1 MKILS
6 DRLFRAA
13 WVAFLVLLPFTSLP
27 LVAALLRTDTV
38 AAPAIFPVAGL
49 FVFWLLPKLLR
60 GGSLPRQV
68 VPLLVLLLVFVLASA
83 ASFWLEVPP
92 WRGRAPQREMLDAF
106 ITLAAAAMVY
116 LVAASY
122 SRQGDGLKRTLFW
135 LNVGGAVMV
144 GWSLVQA
151 LFIVAF
157 DGQFPGW
164 MKAIQDVVSMRRLFD
179 DRVTGLAFEPS
190 WLAHQLNMLYL
201 PLWLAAVLNRYSVH
215 RRLGKLMVE
224 DLLFAGALIALLL
237 SFSRVGWA
245 AFGLVATLLL
255 IRATVWLI
263 RKAVA
268 KITVTGRAGR
278 GLRAAAAL
286 GLALF
291 FISVYVAGLSG
302 AFVIAGRFDSRIGQ
316 ISNRLEQGTGSF
328 YQLSNQ
334 LAFAERAVLWGAGWE
349 IFGDYPL
356 LGVGLGNAGF
366 FIPDYLPGYGWFLTE
381 INEILF
387 QRNFLPN
394 TKSLWSRLLAE
405 SGLLGFT
412 VFVAWLW
419 VLWRTARVLRRRED
433 PLTRTLG
440 WMGAFVLIALIL
452 EGFSVDS
459 FGLPYLWFSLGLLTA
474 VSNHDL

>member
-1 MKILS
+1 M
-6 DRLFRAA
+6 
-13 WVAFLVLLPFTSLP
+13 VLLPFTSLP

-38 AAPAIFPVAGL
+38 AAPAVFPIALL
-49 FVFWLLPKLLR
+49 FVIWLIPRLLR
-60 GGSLPRQV
+60 GAGLPRAT
-68 VPLLVLLLVFVLASA
+68 VPFLVFLLVLVLASA
-83 ASFWLEVPP
+83 GSFWLEVPT
-92 WRGRAPQREMLDAF
+92 WRGRSPASEMLDAF

-116 LVAASY
+116 LVAASFP
-122 SRQGDGLKRTLFW
+122 RQPGLLRRTLFW
-135 LNVGGAVMV
+135 LNVGGAVMLA
-144 GWSLVQA
+144 WSLLQA
-151 LFIVAF
+151 VYIVAF
-157 DGQFPGW
+157 EGQFPGW
-164 MKAIQDVVSMRRLFD
+164 MRSVQDLVSIRRLFD

-224 DLLFAGALIALLL
+224 DLLLAGGVITLVL

-245 AFGLVATLLL
+245 AFGLVSTLL
-255 IRATVWLI
+255 IVRATIWSI
-263 RKAVA
+263 RYVLK
-268 KITVTGRAGR
+268 KITRQGPAGQ
-278 GLRAAAAL
+278 GLRLAA
-286 GLALF
+286 G
-291 FISVYVAGLSG
+291 AGLSVLFAG
-302 AFVIAGRFDSRIGQ
+302 LYLGGLWLGFVIAGRFDERIGQ
-316 ISNRLEQGTGSF
+316 IPNRIEQGTGSF
-328 YQLSNQ
+328 YVLSNQ

-366 FIPDYLPGYGWFLTE
+366 FIPEYLPGYGWFLTE

-394 TKSLWSRLLAE
+394 TKSLWTRLLAE

-412 VFVAWLW
+412 VFTAWLF
-419 VLWRTARVLRRRED
+419 VLWRSARVLRRNED
-433 PLTRTLG
+433 PLLRTLG

-474 VSNHDL
+474 GAARTIIPRASR